1 MNYRGFKIEINGGI
15 KFVRLNKG
23 RILSDKNLIKL
34 KLMIDDLVDF
44 NSIDQEVPKKTSKFW
59 KNQADN

>member
-1 MNYRGFKIEINGGI
+1 MNYRGFKIEVKGDM

-44 NSIDQEVPKKTSKFW
+44 NSIDQEVPKKTSNFW
-59 KNQADN
+59 KNQSSN